1 MRTTL
6 TIDDDTFRKLKEI
19 GHRTGQP
26 FKAVVN
32 EALRAGIAHDRI
44 ATPARR
50 FRTQP
55 VSLGDLIA
63 SYNLDKALQLS
74 DRLGDEEIARNL
86 LLRK

>member
-6 TIDDDTFRKLKEI
+6 TIDDDTFRKLKQI

-44 ATPARR
+44 ATPTRPY
-50 FRTQP
+50 RTKP
-55 VSLGDLIA
+55 VSLGDVLGT
-63 SYNLDKALQLS
+63 YNLDKALQLS
-74 DRLGDEEIARNL
+74 DRLEDEEIARNL